1 MNPPIRSR
9 TSGLLGVLAVGAG
22 LASTQLVGLIF
33 RGVNDPIVSIG
44 NRIIDNVPA
53 TVKEFAIRT
62 FGLADKL
69 VLVMSIAAV
78 ILLLALVIG
87 RLFFSGKKKAA
98 KIIIALMTVTAC
110 AASFFDANATIISLL
125 PSIAAGL
132 TTLWVLNILE
142 KQSGQIAEQEYDL
155 GRRNLMRAV
164 GLISAA
170 SAAAVFAGN
179 YVRTQA
185 TQQFEKL
192 NLVLPK
198 ALKPLPP
205 APIDPALVTPGL
217 SKLFTPNNSFYR
229 IDTALVVPVVDLSTW
244 RLTIDGMVGNPLE
257 FTYSELI
264 SRPVFELDN
273 TIACV
278 SNEVGGPLVGN
289 ARWVG
294 IRLDD
299 LIKEA
304 KPESSAD
311 QIMGYSIDGFTAGF
325 PTKSLDGRDAMLAFG
340 MNGELLPPEHGFP
353 ARIIVPGLYGYVSAT
368 KWLTRIELT
377 RFDKAQGYW
386 IPRGWSTLAP
396 IKTAAR
402 IDTPANSSSIKAG
415 QQVIAGVAWA
425 PMSGISKVEVS
436 VNDGPWQLATLG
448 PKLANITWQQWWL
461 DWEAAA
467 GEAVIAAR
475 ATNGDGQ
482 LQSSQIVAVAPNG
495 AEGWHTI
502 GLSVSS

>member
-1 MNPPIRSR
+1 MNSQIKSR
-9 TSGLLGVLAVGAG
+9 TSGLLGVLAVGGG

-44 NRIIDNVPA
+44 NRIIDNVPPA
-53 TVKEFAIRT
+53 VKEFAIRA

-69 VLVMSIAAV
+69 VLVLSISFV
-78 ILLLALVIG
+78 IFLLALVIG
-87 RLFFSGKKKAA
+87 HLFFSGKQKAA
-98 KIIIALMTVTAC
+98 KIVIALMTFTAC
-110 AASFFDANATIISLL
+110 AASYFDANATVVSLV
-125 PSIAAGL
+125 PSIVAGL
-132 TTLWVLNILE
+132 TTLWVLKFLD
-142 KQSGQIAEQEYDL
+142 KQFVQVTAKGFDPS
-155 GRRNLMRAV
+155 RRNLIRAV
-164 GLISAA
+164 GFVSAA

-179 YVRTQA
+179 YVRSQA
-185 TQQFEKL
+185 TEQFEKL

-217 SKLFTPNNSFYR
+217 SKLFTPNDSFYR
-229 IDTALVVPVVDLSTW
+229 IDTALVVPVVDVSSW
-244 RLTIDGMVGNPLE
+244 RLTIDGMVANPLE
-257 FTYSELI
+257 FTYNELI

-273 TIACV
+273 TISCV
-278 SNEVGGPLVGN
+278 SNEVGGGLVGN
-289 ARWVG
+289 SRWIG

-311 QIMGYSIDGFTAGF
+311 QIMGYSVDGFTAGF
-325 PTKSLDGRDAMLAFG
+325 PTTSLDGRDAMLAFG
-340 MNGELLPPEHGFP
+340 MNGELLPAEHGFP
-353 ARIIVPGLYGYVSAT
+353 VRIIVPGLYGYVSAT
-368 KWLTRIELT
+368 KWLTRMELT

-386 IPRGWSTLAP
+386 IPRGWSKLAP

-402 IDTPANSSSIKAG
+402 IDTPANSSNVPSG
-415 QQVIAGVAWA
+415 RQVIAGVAWA

-436 VNDGPWQLATLG
+436 VNDGPWKIATLG

-461 DWEAAA
+461 DWDALA
-467 GEAVIAAR
+467 GDAVISAR

-482 LQSSQIVAVAPNG
+482 LQSSEIVDIAPNG

-502 GLSVSS
+502 GLSVTS

>member
-1 MNPPIRSR
+1 
-9 TSGLLGVLAVGAG
+9 
-22 LASTQLVGLIF
+22 
-33 RGVNDPIVSIG
+33 
-44 NRIIDNVPA
+44 
-53 TVKEFAIRT
+53 
-62 FGLADKL
+62 
-69 VLVMSIAAV
+69 
-78 ILLLALVIG
+78 
-87 RLFFSGKKKAA
+87 
-98 KIIIALMTVTAC
+98 
-110 AASFFDANATIISLL
+110 
-125 PSIAAGL
+125 
-132 TTLWVLNILE
+132 
-142 KQSGQIAEQEYDL
+142 
-155 GRRNLMRAV
+155 MRAV

-170 SAAAVFAGN
+170 SAAAVFAGS

-205 APIDPALVTPGL
+205 APVDPALLTPGL
-217 SKLFTPNNSFYR
+217 SKLFTPNDAFYR
-229 IDTALVVPVVDLSTW
+229 IDTALVVPVVDVSTW
-244 RLTIDGMVGNPLE
+244 RLTIDGMVENPLE
-257 FTYSELI
+257 FTYSELT

-273 TIACV
+273 TISCV
-278 SNEVGGPLVGN
+278 SNEVGGGLVGN

-299 LIKEA
+299 LINEA

-311 QIMGYSIDGFTAGF
+311 QIMGYSVDGFTAGF
-325 PTKSLDGRDAMLAFG
+325 PTTSLDGRDAMLAFG

-353 ARIIVPGLYGYVSAT
+353 VRIIVPGLYGYVSAT

-396 IKTAAR
+396 IKTATR
-402 IDTPANSSSIKAG
+402 IDTPAGRSNIKAG
-415 QQVIAGVAWA
+415 RQVIAGVAWA
-425 PMSGISKVEVS
+425 PLSGISKVEVS

-461 DWEAAA
+461 DWDATA
-467 GEAVIAAR
+467 GEAVISAR

-482 LQSSQIVAVAPNG
+482 LQSSENVPVAPNG

-502 GLSVSS
+502 GLLVSS

>member
-1 MNPPIRSR
+1 MKPQ

-22 LASTQLVGLIF
+22 LASTQLVGLVF
-33 RGVNDPIVSIG
+33 RDVNDPIISIG

-53 TVKEFAIRT
+53 AVKEFAIRA

-69 VLVMSIAAV
+69 VLVISIFAV
-78 ILLLALVIG
+78 ILVLALIIG
-87 RLFFSGKKKAA
+87 RLFFSGKQKAA
-98 KIIIALMTVTAC
+98 KIIIAIMTLTAC
-110 AASFFDANATIISLL
+110 AASFYDANATIISLL
-125 PSIAAGL
+125 PSLTAGL
-132 TTLWVLNILE
+132 TTVWVLNILV
-142 KQSGQIAEQEYDL
+142 KRAGHVAGQEYDS

-179 YVRTQA
+179 YVRMQA

-198 ALKPLPP
+198 ALQPLPS
-205 APIDPALVTPGL
+205 APVDPALVTPGL
-217 SKLFTPNNSFYR
+217 SKLFTPNNAFYR

-244 RLTIDGMVGNPLE
+244 RLTIDGMVENPLE
-257 FTYSELI
+257 FSYSELI
-264 SRPVFELDN
+264 SRPIFELDN

-311 QIMGYSIDGFTAGF
+311 QIMGYSVDGFTAGF
-325 PTKSLDGRDAMLAFG
+325 PALSLDGRDAMLAFG

-402 IDTPANSSSIKAG
+402 IDTPANRSSIKAG
-415 QQVIAGVAWA
+415 KQVIAGVAWA

-448 PKLANITWQQWWL
+448 PKLAKITWQQWWL
-461 DWEAAA
+461 DWDAIA
-467 GEAVIAAR
+467 GESIISVR
-475 ATNGDGQ
+475 ATDGDGQ
-482 LQSSQIVAVAPNG
+482 LQSSQNVPIAPNG

-502 GLSVSS
+502 SLSISS

>member
-1 MNPPIRSR
+1 MNSQLRPSVA
-9 TSGLLGVLAVGAG
+9 GLLGALAVGAG
-22 LASTQLVGLIF
+22 LAVAQLIGAILG
-33 RGVNDPIVSIG
+33 GVNDPIISIG
-44 NRIIDNVPA
+44 NRIVDNVPPS
-53 TVKEFAIRT
+53 VKEFAIRT

-69 VLVMSIAAV
+69 VLIISISLV
-78 ILLLALVIG
+78 ILILALVIG
-87 RLFFSGKKKAA
+87 YLYFCGKQKGA
-98 KIIIALMTVTAC
+98 KLVIATMTVTAC
-110 AASFFDANATIISLL
+110 AASFFDANATVISLV
-125 PSIAAGL
+125 PSLAAGL
-132 TTLWVLNILE
+132 ITWWTLKTLE
-142 KQSGQIAEQEYDL
+142 KYAGQRSLQEFDPN
-155 GRRNLMRAV
+155 RRSLMKVV
-164 GLISAA
+164 GFISAA

-179 YVRTQA
+179 YARTNA
-185 TQQFEKL
+185 TSQIAKL
-192 NLVLPK
+192 NLVLPT

-205 APIDPALVTPGL
+205 APVDPALVTPGL
-217 SKLFTPNNSFYR
+217 SKLFTPNDSFYR

-244 RLTIDGMVGNPLE
+244 RLTIDGMVANPLE

-264 SRPVFELDN
+264 SRPIFELDN

-299 LIKEA
+299 LINEV

-311 QIMGYSIDGFTAGF
+311 QIMGYSFDGFTAGF
-325 PTKSLDGRDAMLAFG
+325 PTTSLDGRDAMLAFG

-402 IDTPANSSSIKAG
+402 IDTPVSRSAIKAG
-415 QQVIAGVAWA
+415 QQIIAGVAWA
-425 PMSGISKVEVS
+425 PLSGISKVEVS

-461 DWEAAA
+461 DWDATA
-467 GEAVIAAR
+467 GETVISAR

-482 LQSSQIVAVAPNG
+482 LQSSESVAVAPNG